1 MKKKK
6 SLFAWMLLALLLSLS
21 GCGGVIKER
30 PMADLSEAAIEPP
43 VSAPRE
49 DGSVDETRRTMLYY
63 PSADGEH
70 LVPVV
75 RDVVITEGK
84 SRPQAILEA
93 LLEGT
98 EETGVFWPQAAGRT
112 ERMLEVSGGVAT
124 VSLPAR
130 LRALEPQQLYA
141 VRLAVAHTLCELP
154 EISYVNVLI
163 GGREE
168 GLDLGATMPVGTLS
182 RMEDL
187 EMLSRYNRMDDQRLS
202 GAGFNRLTTFYL
214 PSADC
219 EMLLPV
225 VRSTAYGQSS
235 PLDCLYT
242 VLAELGKGASTAM
255 TMEIPAPMDY
265 IEEMPDIVR
274 MEDSGVRAI
283 EIRFS
288 GTLKEALREKGLTLE
303 LYAAMLTD
311 TLMCFV
317 PGVDGVQ
324 IFVDGQKMGGIVKRE
339 DFAGKMGAPVVL
351 YVPEQETG
359 KLKRVRRVLPE
370 QNQYDPRAQLM
381 KLSEEPNTL
390 PMQLKEQDI
399 LAVRFEQNDVAV
411 NFSGAFGDALYALP
425 ADRARAAVYAMVN
438 TLTEG
443 RSQQGVVF
451 FFDGKQR
458 GEMDGGLNLAG
469 RLIRNPGMV
478 VE

>member
-1 MKKKK
+1 MKGKK
-6 SLFAWMLLALLLSLS
+6 SLLTGMLLAALLSLT
-21 GCGGVIKER
+21 GCVGVIRER
-30 PMADLSEAAIEPP
+30 PMEDISGIAIDPG
-43 VSAPRE
+43 VSAPLE
-49 DGSVDETRRTMLYY
+49 DGSVDEMRRTTLYY
-63 PSADGEH
+63 PSADEEH

-75 RDVVITEGK
+75 REVVITAGE
-84 SRPQAILEA
+84 SRAQAVLNA
-93 LLEGT
+93 LLEGPGT
-98 EETGVFWPQAAGRT
+98 EGIFWPKTAGKT

-202 GAGFNRLTTFYL
+202 GAGFNRLTTLYL
-214 PSADC
+214 PSAADQ
-219 EMLLPV
+219 MLLPT
-225 VRSTAYGQSS
+225 VRSVAYGQAS

-242 VLAELGKGASTAM
+242 VLGELGKGAPTSAK
-255 TMEIPAPMDY
+255 EIPAPMEY

-274 MEDSGVRAI
+274 TDDGSVRAI

-288 GTLKEALREKGLTLE
+288 GKLNEALKASGLTFE

-311 TLMCFV
+311 TLMGLV
-317 PGVDGVQ
+317 PGVEGVQ
-324 IFVDGQKMGGIVKRE
+324 LFVDGRKMGGIVTRE
-339 DFAGKMGAPVVL
+339 DFAGKTGAPVVL
-351 YVPEQETG
+351 YVPAGEACR
-359 KLKRVRRVLPE
+359 LRRVRRVLPE
-370 QNQYDPRAQLM
+370 DRQYDPRALLM
-381 KLSEEPNTL
+381 KLSEEPGVL
-390 PMQLKEQDI
+390 PVKLTEEDI
-399 LAVRFEQNDVAV
+399 LAVRFEENDVAV
-411 NFSGAFGDALYALP
+411 NFSGAFGDALYALE
-425 ADRARAAVYAMVN
+425 ADEARTAVYAMVN

-451 FFDGKQR
+451 FFDGQQR
-458 GEMDGGLNLAG
+458 GEMNGGLNLAG
-469 RLIRNPGMV
+469 RLVRNPGMV
-478 VE
+478 EE

>member
-1 MKKKK
+1 MKGKK
-6 SLFAWMLLALLLSLS
+6 SLLMGMLLAILLSLS
-21 GCGGVIKER
+21 GCGSVIKER
-30 PMADLSEAAIEPP
+30 PMEDISGITIEPD
-43 VSAPRE
+43 VSAPLE
-49 DGSVDETRRTMLYY
+49 DGSVDETWRTTLYY
-63 PSADGEH
+63 PSADEEL

-75 RDVVITEGK
+75 REVVTTEGK
-84 SRPQAILEA
+84 SRAQAVLDA

-98 EETGVFWPQAAGRT
+98 QTEEVFWPRTTGKT

-130 LRALEPQQLYA
+130 LRVLEPQQLYA

-202 GAGFNRLTTFYL
+202 GAGFSRLTTLYL
-214 PSADC
+214 PSAADQ
-219 EMLLPV
+219 MLLPT
-225 VRSTAYGQSS
+225 VRSVAYGKAS

-242 VLAELGKGASTAM
+242 VLGELGKGAPTAAN
-255 TMEIPAPMDY
+255 EIPAPMEY

-274 MEDSGVRAI
+274 TDDGNFRAI

-288 GTLKEALREKGLTLE
+288 GTLNDALEASGLTFE

-311 TLMCFV
+311 TLMGLV

-324 IFVDGQKMGGIVKRE
+324 LFVDGRKMGKIVTRE
-339 DFAGKMGAPVVL
+339 DFAGKTGAPVVL
-351 YVPEQETG
+351 YVPAEDAG
-359 KLKRVRRVLPE
+359 RLKRVRRVLPE
-370 QNQYDPRAQLM
+370 NKQYDPRALLM
-381 KLSEEPNTL
+381 KLSEEPDVL
-390 PMQLKEQDI
+390 PAKLTEEDI
-399 LAVRFEQNDVAV
+399 LAVRFEKNDVAV
-411 NFSGAFGDALYALP
+411 NFSGAFGDALYALD
-425 ADRARAAVYAMVN
+425 AEAARTAVYAMVN

-443 RSQQGVVF
+443 RSQQSVIF

-469 RLIRNPGMV
+469 RLVRNPGMV
-478 VE
+478 EE